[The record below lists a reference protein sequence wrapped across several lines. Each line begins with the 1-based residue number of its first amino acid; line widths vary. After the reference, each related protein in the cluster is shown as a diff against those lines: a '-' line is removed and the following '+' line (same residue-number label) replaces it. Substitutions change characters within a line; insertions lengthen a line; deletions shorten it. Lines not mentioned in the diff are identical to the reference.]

1 MLAGI
6 SAEYYLRLERGRA
19 NNPSPQ
25 VLDALARVLQL
36 DPKATRYLHELA
48 RPNGVAQRSSRLEVL
63 GEAGSA
69 GRLGDPEG
77 AASRLSHFGGSPCT
91 GRRVGYPER
100 SAT

>member
-1 MLAGI
+1 MPQESQYCWHLRRLLKG
-6 SAEYYLRLERGRA
+6 SGTAEF
-19 NNPSPQ
+19 
-25 VLDALARVLQL
+25 
-36 DPKATRYLHELA
+36 
-48 RPNGVAQRSSRLEVL
+48 RLEVL

>member
-1 MLAGI
+1 LLVAK
-6 SAEYYLRLERGRA
+6 R
-19 NNPSPQ
+19 
-25 VLDALARVLQL
+25 
-36 DPKATRYLHELA
+36 
-48 RPNGVAQRSSRLEVL
+48 GVAQRSSRLEVL